1 MRCLRYGYRL
11 RCSNRLLRAAAW
23 LLGAAPAFVVTTSCG
38 PLAAFRPI
46 SAMMNEKTRELGL
59 GAVAVSPRP
68 YVDEPWRQAGQLW
81 FTTRAASWLNLSAIS
96 AFDAEALG
104 VGVGAAVPVVRSS
117 HFAAG
122 VEAEAGY
129 GWAAA
134 SIPLAGRLFDKNW
147 IYGAPRVTNVG
158 IYPALGLPIGLSVHV
173 NQGAFV
179 RLEYQPSW
187 TNLQAY
193 ELRHHLGAALAVQW

>member
-1 MRCLRYGYRL
+1 MHPPRDPCAPRAACRL
-11 RCSNRLLRAAAW
+11 RRFIHCSIIAIFLW
-23 LLGAAPAFVVTTSCG
+23 CTTAGCG

-46 SAMMNEKTRELGL
+46 SALLGETTKELGL

-81 FTTRAASWLNLSAIS
+81 FSTRMTSWLNLSGIA

-104 VGVGAAVPVVRSS
+104 VGVGADIPIFRGRR
-117 HFAAG
+117 FAAG

-129 GWAAA
+129 GWGAAA
-134 SIPLAGRLFDKNW
+134 IPMSLRLFGQNW
-147 IYGAPRVTNVG
+147 VYSAPRVTNIG
-158 IYPALGLPIGLSVHV
+158 IYPAVGLPIGLSVHV
-173 NQGAFV
+173 ERGAFV
-179 RLEYQPSW
+179 RLEYQPTW
-187 TNLQAY
+187 TNLHAY